1 VPTWAKV
8 AAWAV
13 PLTTVPSII
22 WPMGSLLGGLVS
34 GDNPCFG
41 PGTPIWEQLYLLAVL
56 PAAQLGLALLT
67 VGLIRPW
74 GEVFPRW
81 LSALGGRRVAVAFA
95 VAPPPPGPC

>member
-1 VPTWAKV
+1 
-8 AAWAV
+8 V

-22 WPMGSLLGGLVS
+22 WRMGSLLGGLVS

-41 PGTPIWEQLYLLAVL
+41 PGTPMWEQLYLLAVL

-81 LSALGGRRVAVAFA
+81 LPALVVAGWRWPSPW
-95 VAPPPPGPC
+95 APPPPGPC